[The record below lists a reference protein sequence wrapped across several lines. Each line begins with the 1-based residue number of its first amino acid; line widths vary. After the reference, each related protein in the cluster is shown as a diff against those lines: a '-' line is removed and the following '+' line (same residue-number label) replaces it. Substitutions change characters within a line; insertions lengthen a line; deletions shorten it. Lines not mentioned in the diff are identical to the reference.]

1 MSRLD
6 EQKEDIKYVKFF
18 DSYYSMKQQTF
29 HEQLFL
35 SNGDE
40 NIFNINIA
48 LSWPCSLIRFCFHG
62 RMSNRFGCIQKNHC
76 PTGCPCENAAGLP
89 TWYGRLDKES

>member
-1 MSRLD
+1 MSQLD
-6 EQKEDIKYVKFF
+6 EQKEDIKCVKHF
-18 DSYYSMKQQTF
+18 DSF

-40 NIFNINIA
+40 SMFNFNMVMS
-48 LSWPCSLIRFCFHG
+48 LPCSLIRFCSNE

-76 PTGCPCENAAGLP
+76 PTGCPRENAAGLLS
-89 TWYGRLDKES
+89 WYGRPDKES